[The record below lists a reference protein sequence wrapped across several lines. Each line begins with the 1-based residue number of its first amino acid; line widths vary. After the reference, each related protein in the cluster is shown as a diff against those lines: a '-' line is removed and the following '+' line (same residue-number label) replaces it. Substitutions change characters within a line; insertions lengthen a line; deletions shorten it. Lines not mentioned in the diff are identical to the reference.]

1 MEDSS
6 DAYDD
11 NRHDGQA
18 VDTVPM
24 DNQWAFG
31 KWFYGPSLDA
41 NDMMSPAL
49 CRGQKSSRQL
59 PADGSTGR
67 RISVGGEETGS
78 PEVDVAEGLMHQG
91 LFKTGRIDV
100 GLS

>member
-1 MEDSS
+1 VEDSS

-59 PADGSTGR
+59 PAAQVVELALEGKKR
-67 RISVGGEETGS
+67 
-78 PEVDVAEGLMHQG
+78 EVLKLMSLKG
-91 LFKTGRIDV
+91 
-100 GLS
+100 

>member
-1 MEDSS
+1 VEDSS

-41 NDMMSPAL
+41 NDMMSPHYAEVRNLHANFQLTAAQVVELAL
-49 CRGQKSSRQL
+49 EGKKR
-59 PADGSTGR
+59 
-67 RISVGGEETGS
+67 
-78 PEVDVAEGLMHQG
+78 EVLKLMSLKG
-91 LFKTGRIDV
+91 
-100 GLS
+100 